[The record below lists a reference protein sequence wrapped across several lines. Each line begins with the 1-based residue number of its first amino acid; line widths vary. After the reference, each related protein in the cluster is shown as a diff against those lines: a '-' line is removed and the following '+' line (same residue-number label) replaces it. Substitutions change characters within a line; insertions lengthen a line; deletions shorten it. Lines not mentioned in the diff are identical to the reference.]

1 MDKAVIKECRFWF
14 QIDPD
19 PDPAPDTLE
28 KLYWSPWNFKS
39 HCLYIGDKQACL
51 AGLMLNKWLTSIIK
65 WFLFF
70 SGNTF
75 YDVIHLNSKPWN
87 LNNLA
92 VPYKV
97 FSNKNSDWERKERDD
112 GGLDQ
117 RVGSQDEKCKPIK
130 EIF

>member
-14 QIDPD
+14 QIDPG
-19 PDPAPDTLE
+19 PNPAPDTLE
-28 KLYWSPWNFKS
+28 KLYWTPWDFKS

-65 WFLFF
+65 WYLFF

-75 YDVIHLNSKPWN
+75 YDVIHLKSKPWN
-87 LNNLA
+87 LSNLA

-97 FSNKNSDWERKERDD
+97 FSNKNTDWERKERDD
-112 GGLDQ
+112 GGLGQ
-117 RVGSQDEKCKPIK
+117 SVGSQDEKSKPIK